1 MTSVLVRA
9 ATPAD
14 AEGLA
19 LLGAQVAAQPLLQR
33 YGVTAAG
40 LAQELHRLA
49 LLQPPAPDPAQGEGG
64 PAVVAPPSLTPRL
77 LLATCGGAPQPCGFA
92 RYLREG
98 SLGAGGYLQLIALAP
113 GSEGAG
119 VGSALLQA
127 VEAAVARHTAH
138 LFLLTAD
145 FNHAAQR
152 FYLRHGYHQAGAL
165 PAFARPDIT
174 ELLFWKRLRG

>member
-1 MTSVLVRA
+1 MTPVLVRA

-14 AEGLA
+14 AEALA

-40 LAQELHRLA
+40 LAKELRRLA
-49 LLQPPAPDPAQGEGG
+49 LLQPPAPEH
-64 PAVVAPPSLTPRL
+64 SLTPRL
-77 LLATCGGAPQPCGFA
+77 LLATGGAASPQPCGFA

-127 VEAAVARHTAH
+127 VEAAVAQSAAH

-145 FNHAAQR
+145 FNQAAQR
-152 FYLRHGYHQAGAL
+152 FYLRHGYQQAGAL